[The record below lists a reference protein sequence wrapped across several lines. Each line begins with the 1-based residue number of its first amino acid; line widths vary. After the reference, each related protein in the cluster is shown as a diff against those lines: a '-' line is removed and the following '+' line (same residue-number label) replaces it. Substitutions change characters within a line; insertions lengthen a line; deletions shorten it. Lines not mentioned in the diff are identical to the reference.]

1 MKTFISDG
9 CWCFGQQALSGLGTV
24 APLHLIRPDE
34 QMAEN
39 ILVPIRLDRLIN
51 HGILRSYSDF
61 MRCAHHRYIWTSKS
75 SLKGVPVIV
84 TLRFWVRPF
93 AMLVTFLNQ
102 ALRRATWGSVRD
114 TSSPKYGWI
123 SGRKNKRPLN
133 PSPNPGFKNVRCGF
147 SGTYNS
153 CIFWAEP
160 RRRQTPKCNH
170 PTTHQGPAGLVFF
183 WLVLPKKFLVSD

>member
-75 SLKGVPVIV
+75 SFKGVPIIV
-84 TLRFWVRPF
+84 MLRFWVRPF

-102 ALRRATWGSVRD
+102 ALRRATWGPVRD

-147 SGTYNS
+147 SG
-153 CIFWAEP
+153 IFLALFELSWGVDKP
-160 RRRQTPKCNH
+160 QSVTTPQHTKV
-170 PTTHQGPAGLVFF
+170 QPAWFF
-183 WLVLPKKFLVSD
+183 FDWFCPKSS